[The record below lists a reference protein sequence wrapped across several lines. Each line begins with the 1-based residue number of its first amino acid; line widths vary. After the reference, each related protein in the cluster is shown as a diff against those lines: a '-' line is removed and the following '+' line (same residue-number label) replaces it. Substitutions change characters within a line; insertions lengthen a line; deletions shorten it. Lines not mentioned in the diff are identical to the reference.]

1 MAQLTSNTTAFI
13 ESQQYSQFILDNLH
27 DYLLPE
33 GMYRD
38 VTDFGSGTTLNI
50 KTVGTVTLQDA
61 AEDTPL
67 NFTNIDTGTITLAIT
82 DYIGDAWKVSDD
94 LREDG
99 SQVDT
104 LMAMRAMESTRSLGE
119 NHETRFLA
127 VADAAQDKTGG
138 ASGLNLVNARP
149 HRWIAGGDG
158 VTTRTVALADFVN
171 MKLAFDKANAP
182 AGGRIAIVDPIVE
195 ATLNTL
201 ISATTVV
208 NNTPQFQGVLNE
220 GFARDHRFVRN
231 IMGWDIYTSNFLPS
245 LAATETING
254 AAYALA
260 GGAGGDAV
268 TAAVGDKANLFMCV
282 ADDSCKPV
290 MHAWRR
296 APQTEGW
303 RAEEER
309 ADKYQVTSRFGFGVQ
324 RLDTLGVIL
333 TDSATY

>member
-1 MAQLTSNTTAFI
+1 MAHNTANTTAFI

-67 NFTNIDTGTITLAIT
+67 NFTNIDTGNITLAIT
-82 DYIGDAWKVSDD
+82 DYIGDAWKVTDD

-104 LMAMRAMESTRSLGE
+104 LMAMRAMESTRALGE
-119 NHETRFLA
+119 NHEGRFLS
-127 VADAAQDKTGG
+127 VANGGQTAAN
-138 ASGLNLVNARP
+138 LNLVNNRP
-149 HRWIAGGDG
+149 HRFVAGGAG
-158 VTTRTVALADFVN
+158 GTNRNVILADFVA
-171 MKLAFDKANAP
+171 MKLAFDKANSP
-182 AGGRIAIVDPIVE
+182 ASGRIAIVDPIVE

-245 LAATETING
+245 LTATEAING
-254 AAYALA
+254 AAYDLA
-260 GGAGGDAV
+260 ND
-268 TAAVGDKANLFMCV
+268 TAEIGDKANIFMCV

-303 RAEEER
+303 RDQEER

-324 RLDTLGVIL
+324 RADTLGVLL
-333 TDSATY
+333 TDDATY

>member
-1 MAQLTSNTTAFI
+1 MAHNTANTTAFI

-67 NFTNIDTGTITLAIT
+67 NFTNIDTGNITLSIT
-82 DYIGDAWKVSDD
+82 DYIGDAWKVTDD

-104 LMAMRAMESTRSLGE
+104 LMAMRAMESTRALGE
-119 NHETRFLA
+119 NHEGRFLA
-127 VADAAQDKTGG
+127 IANGGQTAAD
-138 ASGLNLVNARP
+138 LNLVNGRP
-149 HRWIAGGDG
+149 HRWVAGGSG
-158 VTTRTVALADFVN
+158 AATRNVVLADFVS

-182 AGGRIAIVDPIVE
+182 ASGRIAIVDPIVE
-195 ATLNTL
+195 ATLNSL
-201 ISATTVV
+201 ISQTSVV

-245 LAATETING
+245 LTATEAIN
-254 AAYALA
+254 ASAYDLA
-260 GGAGGDAV
+260 ND
-268 TAAVGDKANLFMCV
+268 TAEIGDKANIFMCV

-303 RAEEER
+303 RDQEER

-324 RLDTLGVIL
+324 RADTLGVLL
-333 TDSATY
+333 TDEATY

>member
-1 MAQLTSNTTAFI
+1 MAHNTANTTAFI

-67 NFTNIDTGTITLAIT
+67 NFTNIDTGNITLSIT
-82 DYIGDAWKVSDD
+82 DYIGDAWKVTDD

-104 LMAMRAMESTRSLGE
+104 LMAMRAMESTRALGE
-119 NHETRFLA
+119 NHEGRFLA
-127 VADAAQDKTGG
+127 VANGGQTAAD
-138 ASGLNLVNARP
+138 LNLVNGRP
-149 HRWIAGGDG
+149 HRWVAGGAG
-158 VTTRTVALADFVN
+158 AATRNVVLADFVS

-182 AGGRIAIVDPIVE
+182 ASGRIAIVDPIVE
-195 ATLNTL
+195 ATLNSL
-201 ISATTVV
+201 ISQTSVV

-245 LAATETING
+245 LTATETIDG
-254 AAYALA
+254 SAYDLA
-260 GGAGGDAV
+260 ND
-268 TAAVGDKANLFMCV
+268 TAEIGDKANIFMCV

-303 RAEEER
+303 RDQEER

-324 RLDTLGVIL
+324 RADTLGVLL
-333 TDSATY
+333 TDEATY

>member
-1 MAQLTSNTTAFI
+1 MAQTTANTTAFI

-67 NFTNIDTGTITLAIT
+67 NFTNIDTGNITLAIT
-82 DYIGDAWKVSDD
+82 DYIGDAWKVTDD

-104 LMAMRAMESTRSLGE
+104 LMAMRAMESTRALGE
-119 NHETRFLA
+119 NHEGRFFS
-127 VADAAQDKTGG
+127 VANAGQTAAN
-138 ASGLNLVNARP
+138 LNLVNNRP
-149 HRWIAGGDG
+149 HRFVAGGAG
-158 VTTRTVALADFVN
+158 AATRNVVLADFVA

-182 AGGRIAIVDPIVE
+182 ASGRIAIVDPIVE

-245 LAATETING
+245 LTATEAING
-254 AAYALA
+254 AAYDLA
-260 GGAGGDAV
+260 ND
-268 TAAVGDKANLFMCV
+268 TAEVGDKANIFMCV

-303 RAEEER
+303 RDQEER

-324 RLDTLGVIL
+324 RADTLGVLL
-333 TDSATY
+333 TDDATY

>member
-1 MAQLTSNTTAFI
+1 MAHNTANTTAFI

-67 NFTNIDTGTITLAIT
+67 NFTNIDTGNITLSIT
-82 DYIGDAWKVSDD
+82 DYIGDAWKVTDD

-104 LMAMRAMESTRSLGE
+104 LMAMRAMESTRALGE
-119 NHETRFLA
+119 NHEGRFLA
-127 VADAAQDKTGG
+127 VANGGQTAAD
-138 ASGLNLVNARP
+138 LNLVNGRP
-149 HRWIAGGDG
+149 HRWVAGGSG
-158 VTTRTVALADFVN
+158 AATRNVVLADFVS

-182 AGGRIAIVDPIVE
+182 ASGRIAIVDPIVE

-201 ISATTVV
+201 ISQTSVV

-245 LAATETING
+245 LTATEAING
-254 AAYALA
+254 AAYDLA
-260 GGAGGDAV
+260 ND
-268 TAAVGDKANLFMCV
+268 TAEVGDKANIFMCV

-303 RAEEER
+303 RDQEER

-324 RLDTLGVIL
+324 RADTLGVLL
-333 TDSATY
+333 TDEATY

>member
-1 MAQLTSNTTAFI
+1 MAHLTENTTAFI

-67 NFTNIDTGTITLAIT
+67 NFTNIDTGTINLSIT
-82 DYIGDAWKVSDD
+82 DYIGDAWKVTDD

-119 NHETRFLA
+119 NHETRFLGTA
-127 VADAAQDKTGG
+127 NAGQTAAD
-138 ASGLNLVNARP
+138 LNLVNNRP
-149 HRWIAGGDG
+149 HRWIAGGDSA
-158 VTTRTVALADFVN
+158 TTRNIVLADFVS

-201 ISATTVV
+201 ISQTSVV

-245 LAATETING
+245 LTAAEAING
-254 AAYALA
+254 AAYSLA
-260 GGAGGDAV
+260 ND
-268 TAAVGDKANLFMCV
+268 TAEIGDKANIFMCV

-303 RAEEER
+303 RDQEER

-324 RLDTLGVIL
+324 RADTLGVLL

>member
-1 MAQLTSNTTAFI
+1 MAHNTANTTAFI

-67 NFTNIDTGTITLAIT
+67 NFTNIDTGNITLSIT
-82 DYIGDAWKVSDD
+82 DYIGDAWKVTDD

-104 LMAMRAMESTRSLGE
+104 LMAMRAMESTRALGE
-119 NHETRFLA
+119 NHEGRFLS
-127 VADAAQDKTGG
+127 VANGGQTAAN
-138 ASGLNLVNARP
+138 LNLVNGRP
-149 HRWIAGGDG
+149 HRFVAGGAG
-158 VTTRTVALADFVN
+158 AATRNVVLADFVS

-182 AGGRIAIVDPIVE
+182 ASGRIAIVDPIVE
-195 ATLNTL
+195 ATLNSL
-201 ISATTVV
+201 ISTTSVV

-245 LAATETING
+245 LTATEAING
-254 AAYALA
+254 AAYDLA
-260 GGAGGDAV
+260 ND
-268 TAAVGDKANLFMCV
+268 TAEVGDKANIFMCV

-303 RAEEER
+303 RDQEER

-324 RLDTLGVIL
+324 RADTLGVLL
-333 TDSATY
+333 TDEATY

>member
-1 MAQLTSNTTAFI
+1 MAHNTANTTAFI

-67 NFTNIDTGTITLAIT
+67 NFTNIDTGNITLSIT
-82 DYIGDAWKVSDD
+82 DYIGDAWKVTDD

-104 LMAMRAMESTRSLGE
+104 LMAMRAMESTRALGE
-119 NHETRFLA
+119 NHEGRFLA
-127 VADAAQDKTGG
+127 VANGGQTAAN
-138 ASGLNLVNARP
+138 LNLVNNRP
-149 HRWIAGGDG
+149 HRFVAGGAG
-158 VTTRTVALADFVN
+158 AATRNVVLADFVS

-182 AGGRIAIVDPIVE
+182 ASGRIAIVDPIVE

-201 ISATTVV
+201 ISSTSVV

-245 LAATETING
+245 LTATEAING
-254 AAYALA
+254 AAYDLA
-260 GGAGGDAV
+260 ND
-268 TAAVGDKANLFMCV
+268 TAEVGDKANIFMCV

-303 RAEEER
+303 RDQEER

-324 RLDTLGVIL
+324 RADTLGVLL
-333 TDSATY
+333 TDEATY

>member
-1 MAQLTSNTTAFI
+1 MSQLTSNTTAFV
-13 ESQQYSQFILDNLH
+13 EAQQYSQFILDNLH

-38 VTDFGSGTTLNI
+38 VSDFGSGTTLNI
-50 KTVGTVTLQDA
+50 KTVGSVTLQDA

-67 NFTNIDTGTITLAIT
+67 NYNPINTGNLTLSIT

-104 LMAMRAMESTRSLGE
+104 LMAMRAMESTRALGE
-119 NHETRFLA
+119 NHESRLLA
-127 VADAAQDKTGG
+127 VANAAQT
-138 ASGLNLVNARP
+138 AAGLNLVNARP
-149 HRWIAGGDG
+149 HRWVAGGASA
-158 VTTRTVALADFVN
+158 TNRVAVLDDFIA

-195 ATLNTL
+195 ASLNSIANL
-201 ISATTVV
+201 VSVS
-208 NNTPQFQGVLNE
+208 NNPMFEGIVTE
-220 GFARDHRFVRN
+220 GFARDHKFVKN
-231 IMGWDIYTSNFLPS
+231 VFGWDIYTSNFLPI
-245 LAATETING
+245 LTATEAINASTYG
-254 AAYALA
+254 LA
-260 GGAGGDAV
+260 NDTGE
-268 TAAVGDKANLFMCV
+268 VGDVANVFMCV

-303 RAEEER
+303 RDQEER
-309 ADKYQVTSRFGFGVQ
+309 ADKYQVTSRYGFGAQ
-324 RLDTLGVIL
+324 RVDTLGVLL
-333 TDSATY
+333 TSPSAY